1 MIVILYISLKFKM
14 KKSSLIIQKYI
25 KISLYYI
32 ISFFLF
38 ISILPVEYKA
48 FYLDGIV
55 ILLIMIFSLA
65 ISVITEEIYVKKWI
79 GIYLVYLILLLKP
92 WDFLNSLSTDFKGF
106 KLNPSV
112 YANQTKVIDWIY
124 QKANG
129 EGFVMYS
136 YVPQVY
142 DYAYQYLVGWKGLKD
157 FKYLPKEYSYLPNK
171 VGYVQMKEEFIQKN
185 IDKVKETKGLTFLVL
200 ETGEQ
205 ISYSK
210 SYWLNHFSNTNY
222 TFIDQV
228 VFEDGTE
235 VRMLMKTN

>member
-1 MIVILYISLKFKM
+1 
-14 KKSSLIIQKYI
+14 
-25 KISLYYI
+25 
-32 ISFFLF
+32 
-38 ISILPVEYKA
+38 
-48 FYLDGIV
+48 
-55 ILLIMIFSLA
+55 
-65 ISVITEEIYVKKWI
+65 
-79 GIYLVYLILLLKP
+79 
-92 WDFLNSLSTDFKGF
+92 
-106 KLNPSV
+106 
-112 YANQTKVIDWIY
+112 
-124 QKANG
+124 
-129 EGFVMYS
+129 MYS

-235 VRMLMKTN
+235 VRMLIKTN